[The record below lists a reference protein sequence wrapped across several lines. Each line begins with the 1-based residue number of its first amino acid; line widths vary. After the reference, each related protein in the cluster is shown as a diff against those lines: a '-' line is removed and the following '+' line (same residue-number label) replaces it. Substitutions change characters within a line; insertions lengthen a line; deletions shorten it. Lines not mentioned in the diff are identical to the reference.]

1 MMTKQTAM
9 VFTPTLMEL
18 STKAT
23 GKMIFN
29 MGREKRSGLMVLNMK
44 ENIER
49 VRSTAMDIMSGQMA
63 VLMKESG

>member
-1 MMTKQTAM
+1 MMTKQTDM

-18 STKAT
+18 STKVT

-29 MGREKRSGLMVLNMK
+29 MDRAKRSGLMVLNMK

-49 VRSTAMDIMSGQMA
+49 ARSTAMDIMSGRMA